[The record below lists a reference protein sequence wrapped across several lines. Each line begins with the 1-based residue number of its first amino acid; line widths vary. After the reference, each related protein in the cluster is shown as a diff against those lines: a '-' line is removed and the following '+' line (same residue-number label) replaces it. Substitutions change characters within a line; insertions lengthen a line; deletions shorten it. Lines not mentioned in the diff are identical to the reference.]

1 MRVTIY
7 SAVLS
12 GLSVNSYSCFLAQ
25 TQCRLVTYFIEGP
38 ERLTPLNSGIF
49 VFFCFGLVFVL
60 FCLVFFLWV
69 FFVWYWET
77 LWYQLGLIIYH
88 NLGL

>member
-60 FCLVFFLWV
+60 FCLVFFFCG
-69 FFVWYWET
+69 FFLFGT
-77 LWYQLGLIIYH
+77 GKH
-88 NLGL
+88 SGTS

>member
-1 MRVTIY
+1 MRGTIY
-7 SAVLS
+7 SAILS

-49 VFFCFGLVFVL
+49 GFFCFALYFVGFFSLFVFFGGFVL
-60 FCLVFFLWV
+60 FG
-69 FFVWYWET
+69 T
-77 LWYQLGLIIYH
+77 GKHSGIS
-88 NLGL
+88 